1 MATRKKTLKLAPL
14 VRATKI
20 KRKRATRSRRK
31 TVTPARLKNNIYLV
45 LDESGSMSTIRDQT
59 VKTVNDVIN
68 TLKVES
74 LKVDQDT
81 AVAVTTFNTDIKHSV
96 LTAVEWVQP
105 INGTRYMPSGGTRL
119 FDAVGEVLE
128 QAVKTDDG
136 VTSYVLNVI
145 TDGEENGSRDFN
157 SADILDLLKRAQATD
172 RWTIVFLVPPGAK
185 VELCRRYKIPEGN
198 VREWEGTNEG
208 IRSVG
213 QALTASYGSYFS
225 ARSTGAT
232 SSKTFF
238 TTDLSKL
245 KSSDVKRNLSNMA
258 NDVKVLQVKKE
269 TDIKAFVEGHGYTY
283 SKGVAF
289 YQLTKDETLQPFK
302 NIMLM
307 EKGKTE
313 VYGGPDARTLLGL
326 PADQEVVVKPG
337 NHANWDVYVQ
347 STSSNRKLVRGT
359 NLLLVK

>member
-20 KRKRATRSRRK
+20 KRKRSTRSRK
-31 TVTPARLKNNIYLV
+31 VVAPARLKNNIYLV
-45 LDESGSMSTIRDQT
+45 LDESGSMGTIRDQT
-59 VKTVNDVIN
+59 VKTINEVIN

-74 LKVDQDT
+74 LKADQDT
-81 AVAVTTFNTDIKHSV
+81 SVALTTFNTLIKHTT

-105 INGTRYMPSGGTRL
+105 VSGTRYTPNGGTRL

-128 QAVKTDDG
+128 QAMKSDDG
-136 VTSYVLNVI
+136 ETSFVLNVI
-145 TDGEENGSRDFN
+145 TDGEENGSRNFT
-157 SADILDLLKRAQATD
+157 SSEVLKLVKKAQATD
-172 RWTIVFLVPPGAK
+172 RWTVVFLVPPGAK
-185 VELCRRYKIPEGN
+185 NDLCSKYQVPEGN
-198 VREWEGTNEG
+198 VREWEATDEG
-208 IRSVG
+208 IRGAG
-213 QALTASYGSYFS
+213 QSLSASYGNFFS
-225 ARSTGAT
+225 TRSTGAT
-232 SSKTFF
+232 STKSFF

-245 KSSDVKRNLSNMA
+245 KSSEVKKNLTNMV

-269 TDIKAFVEGHGYTY
+269 TDIKSFVEAHGYTY

-302 NIMLM
+302 NILLM
-307 EKGKTE
+307 EKGKPE
-313 VYGGPDARTLLGL
+313 VYGGPEARGLLGL
-326 PADQEVVVKPG
+326 PPDQEVVVKPG

>member
-128 QAVKTDDG
+128 QAV
-136 VTSYVLNVI
+136 SRRWYEL
-145 TDGEENGSRDFN
+145 GS
-157 SADILDLLKRAQATD
+157 T
-172 RWTIVFLVPPGAK
+172 
-185 VELCRRYKIPEGN
+185 
-198 VREWEGTNEG
+198 
-208 IRSVG
+208 
-213 QALTASYGSYFS
+213 
-225 ARSTGAT
+225 
-232 SSKTFF
+232 
-238 TTDLSKL
+238 
-245 KSSDVKRNLSNMA
+245 
-258 NDVKVLQVKKE
+258 
-269 TDIKAFVEGHGYTY
+269 
-283 SKGVAF
+283 
-289 YQLTKDETLQPFK
+289 
-302 NIMLM
+302 
-307 EKGKTE
+307 
-313 VYGGPDARTLLGL
+313 
-326 PADQEVVVKPG
+326 
-337 NHANWDVYVQ
+337 
-347 STSSNRKLVRGT
+347 
-359 NLLLVK
+359 